1 MFSYYNVCFVQF
13 LGSRFSDLKQLKK
26 PPKTSVLYILQMEVE
41 NKGSGQIINPGFR
54 AVLSLAVC
62 H

>member
-1 MFSYYNVCFVQF
+1 M
-13 LGSRFSDLKQLKK
+13 
-26 PPKTSVLYILQMEVE
+26 LYKFQIKVE
-41 NKGSGQIINPGFR
+41 NKGSGQIINPAFR